1 MHNSMI
7 PEVIAGVLTCAGI
20 IAFVVFNVISF
31 NKHSKKDHINT
42 GY

>member
-1 MHNSMI
+1 MYNNMI
-7 PEVIAGVLTCAGI
+7 PEVIAGVITSAGI

-31 NKHSKKDHINT
+31 NKHSKKDDMNT